1 MQDIYEIL
9 SRHFSNES
17 IDADQSAIETF
28 KKNHELEYQMLEQLW
43 HQQEIKVK
51 DFDSGKAWQSMK
63 LSTGKPL
70 KTKTIKLTPVFLRLA
85 AAVMI
90 FFMGAVAIYYY
101 QIYLPSHISKT
112 VQIINKDRGKNIT
125 LIDGT
130 NVWLNKNAIISYPK
144 SFSGKARNVAL
155 RGEAFFQV
163 KKNQKQPFIIQTTHS
178 SIEVVGTSFNV
189 RVSEDITLVNVEK
202 GQVKVSTKISR
213 DQAVIEAG
221 YSAKTEKGHLTRF
234 KTKNP
239 NFLSWKTGN
248 FKFNNTPL
256 QQVIE
261 DLNTYYTK
269 TIIIDRK
276 KPVECNLTAQ
286 FNQTSLQDILN
297 IIKLTCK
304 CEIKETA
311 VGYSIYAKSLKK

>member
-17 IDADQSAIETF
+17 NDTDRSAIKTF
-28 KKNHELEYQMLEQLW
+28 KKNHELEYQMLKRLW

-51 DFDSGKAWQSMK
+51 DFDSGIAWQSVK
-63 LSTGKPL
+63 LSARKPL
-70 KTKTIKLTPVFLRLA
+70 KTKIIKLAPVFVRLA

-90 FFMGAVAIYYY
+90 FLMGAVAIYYY
-101 QIYLPSHISKT
+101 QVFLPSHLTKT
-112 VQIINKDRGKNIT
+112 VQIINQDLRKNIT

-130 NVWLNKNAIISYPK
+130 NVWLNKNAIFSYPK
-144 SFSGKARNVAL
+144 SFSGKTRNVKL

-163 KKNQKQPFIIQTTHS
+163 KKNQKHPFIIQTTHS
-178 SIEVVGTSFNV
+178 NIEVVGTSFNV

-213 DQAVIEAG
+213 NQIVIDAG
-221 YSAKTEKGHLTRF
+221 YTAKTERGHLTHF

-239 NFLSWKTGN
+239 NYLSWKTGN

-256 QQVIE
+256 QKVIE

-269 TIIIDRK
+269 TIIIDRE

-311 VGYSIYAKSLKK
+311 NGYSIYAKKSEK